1 MVTLE
6 FNNKDLSV
14 EIHTDN
20 ITEDVFEVNEI
31 LELAKDCGANTSL
44 INPIYY
50 GWNSVT
56 VPMDCIINNFIY
68 LANTHSK
75 KNGQNNVRGMP

>member
-56 VPMDCIINNFIY
+56 VPMDCIGNNFIKEV
-68 LANTHSK
+68 LIKHGD
-75 KNGQNNVRGMP
+75 NGEIL